1 MDRRYSIVA
10 HVWPIVASIARI
22 TVVAVIAANIAILVT
37 RYKLTPIVPQ
47 PDTPAPKPE
56 PEKPQP
62 QPDPWKAICKV
73 VMQGGYC
80 SGTIVGPRR
89 ADGRWSIVSASHCF
103 RRVGEQVQILTRD
116 GLTFSASVVA
126 INRKAD
132 CAILIADYRDDLPF
146 ALVAETIP
154 EINSQVW
161 HGGYGF
167 DKPGNKETGILLA
180 GEDSNEQLRYR
191 LNVSNGDS
199 GGGIITDA
207 SGKLLSP
214 VCCTTRIAALADV
227 WGASPNVIRRMLA
240 TPTEFLG
247 VPPVEMPIRKDGGG
261 EQ

>member
-1 MDRRYSIVA
+1 MGRIWSIVA
-10 HVWPIVASIARI
+10 PIIKGVAIAAI
-22 TVVAVIAANIAILVT
+22 AAVIAVLVT
-37 RYKLTPIVPQ
+37 QRQITPPATK
-47 PDTPAPKPE
+47 PDTPKPE

-62 QPDPWKAICKV
+62 KPDPWKAICKV

-89 ADGRWSIVSASHCF
+89 ADGRWSLVSAAHCF
-103 RRVGEQVQILTRD
+103 KRVGESVQVLTRD

-132 CAILIADYRDDLPF
+132 CAILIADYRDELPF

-167 DKPGNKETGILLA
+167 DKPGNRETGVLLA
-180 GEDSNEQLRYR
+180 GEDANEQLRYR
-191 LNVSNGDS
+191 LNVSSGDS

-214 VCCTTRIAALADV
+214 VCCTTRIAAVADV

-240 TPTEFLG
+240 TPTEFLD
-247 VPPVEMPIRKDGGG
+247 VPPVEMPLRKPVGG